1 MYPKKKLR
9 SSLFL
14 TALTFAF
21 LFSLY
26 LIQKNSPEEKF
37 ARFSDSYLQSAYEN
51 DSLSLHF
58 TLTDPSTFG
67 IDPAICSLP
76 CYDRETYLAEGETLQ
91 KLRRT
96 LSGIS
101 PAHLPVHTQET
112 YEILTSYLE
121 KRQEGT
127 KFPYFEEP
135 LSPTSGIH
143 TSLPVLLAEYSMEN
157 EKDVKSYLA
166 LLSLIPSYFDSL
178 AAYETDKAAA
188 GMFMASEDASM
199 VISQCDFMAS
209 EKGEALFTDCF
220 LQNLKQVYEKDTEK
234 YAYYA
239 SDHARILHT
248 LV

>member
-14 TALTFAF
+14 TALTLAF

-91 KLRRT
+91 QLRRT

-101 PAHLPVHTQET
+101 PAHLPAHTQET
-112 YEILTSYLE
+112 YKILT
-121 KRQEGT
+121 T
-127 KFPYFEEP
+127 
-135 LSPTSGIH
+135 
-143 TSLPVLLAEYSMEN
+143 
-157 EKDVKSYLA
+157 
-166 LLSLIPSYFDSL
+166 
-178 AAYETDKAAA
+178 
-188 GMFMASEDASM
+188 
-199 VISQCDFMAS
+199 
-209 EKGEALFTDCF
+209 
-220 LQNLKQVYEKDTEK
+220 
-234 YAYYA
+234 
-239 SDHARILHT
+239 
-248 LV
+248 

>member
-37 ARFSDSYLQSAYEN
+37 ARFSDTYLQSAYEN

-67 IDPAICSLP
+67 IDPAVCSLP
-76 CYDRETYLAEGETLQ
+76 CYDRETYLAEGESLQ

-101 PAHLPVHTQET
+101 PVHLPAHTRET

-143 TSLPVLLAEYSMEN
+143 TSLPVLLAEYSMEE

-178 AAYETDKAAA
+178 ATYETDKAAA

-220 LQNLKQVYEKDTEK
+220 CKT
-234 YAYYA
+234 
-239 SDHARILHT
+239 
-248 LV
+248 

>member
-67 IDPAICSLP
+67 IDPAVCSLP

-91 KLRRT
+91 
-96 LSGIS
+96 SSAG
-101 PAHLPVHTQET
+101 HFPVYH
-112 YEILTSYLE
+112 
-121 KRQEGT
+121 
-127 KFPYFEEP
+127 
-135 LSPTSGIH
+135 
-143 TSLPVLLAEYSMEN
+143 
-157 EKDVKSYLA
+157 
-166 LLSLIPSYFDSL
+166 
-178 AAYETDKAAA
+178 
-188 GMFMASEDASM
+188 
-199 VISQCDFMAS
+199 
-209 EKGEALFTDCF
+209 
-220 LQNLKQVYEKDTEK
+220 
-234 YAYYA
+234 
-239 SDHARILHT
+239 LHT
-248 LV
+248 CLSIHRKPMKS